1 MRSVAE
7 ILKSKADQTVYT
19 ITPAVSVFD
28 AVKLMAEKNIGALV
42 VIEEE
47 KIVGIITERDYARKI
62 VLMARSSKDTRV
74 REVMS
79 SSVMQVRPDQRSVEC
94 MALMTEHRLR
104 HLPVVDSDKLIGVVS
119 IGDLVKDIISQQEF
133 VIHQLEHYISGERT

>member
-19 ITPAVSVFD
+19 ITPAASVFD

-47 KIVGIITERDYARKI
+47 KIVGIITERDYARRI

-74 REVMS
+74 REIMS

-104 HLPVVDSDKLIGVVS
+104 HLTVVDSDKLIGVVS

-133 VIHQLEHYISGERT
+133 VIDQLEHYISGERS